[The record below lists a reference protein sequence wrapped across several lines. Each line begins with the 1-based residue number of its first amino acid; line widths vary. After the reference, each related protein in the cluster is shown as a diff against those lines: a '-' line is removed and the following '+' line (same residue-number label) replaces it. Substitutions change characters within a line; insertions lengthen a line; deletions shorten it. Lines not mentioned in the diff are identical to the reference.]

1 MKSIL
6 FIGANDMREFKN
18 YISKYNSGFFIE
30 PIPKTFDVLVNNL
43 SKCNQQNNTNY
54 IPLNYLITNEDDK
67 DYKFNIYGE
76 MHKHREVSEYGNNGA
91 SSSIFE
97 KGSHFN
103 DWGNCDCN
111 ISINMKSTRM
121 STLINKLSI
130 DIENCDVIVDVQ
142 GAELEVLKSFDDK
155 LMLVDN
161 IITEIS
167 NVEYYKGG
175 VLFKELNA
183 YLNSYGLFTKEC
195 TNIINSQDK
204 IHKDILY
211 ERTKD

>member
-6 FIGANDMREFKN
+6 FIGANDMREIKN
-18 YISKYNSGFFIE
+18 YTSKYNSGFFIE
-30 PIPKTFDVLVNNL
+30 PIPKTFDVLVHNL
-43 SKCNQQNNTNY
+43 SKCNQENNTNY

-67 DYKFNIYGE
+67 EYKFNIYGQ
-76 MHKHREVSEYGNNGA
+76 MSKHKEVSEYGNNGA

-97 KGSHFN
+97 KGRHFN

-111 ISINMKSTRM
+111 ISIDMKSTRI
-121 STLINKLSI
+121 STLIDKLSI

-155 LMLVDN
+155 LMLVNN

-175 VLFKELNA
+175 VLFNELNA
-183 YLNSYGLFTKEC
+183 YLNTYGLFTKEY
-195 TNIINSQDK
+195 TNIINSK
-204 IHKDILY
+204 GRIHKDILY
-211 ERTKD
+211 ERAKD